1 MVDLSHKTIEDLFFK
16 QMKYLTQRTYGAKT
30 NFIPKHKFSAT
41 DLMNTFDMQFSDQ
54 WI

>member
-16 QMKYLTQRTYGAKT
+16 QIKDLTQRTYGAK
-30 NFIPKHKFSAT
+30 NAFIPRFSAT
-41 DLMNTFDMQFSDQ
+41 DMINSFDIQFSDQ